1 MPTELRIEPRRP
13 DCHVQRHGE
22 RHPAPRTVGR
32 VGRIVVAS
40 SAVALAVGAAACSM
54 ADEQDSARSGSAEM
68 QPDVF
73 TFAPPDGARGVRI
86 EHRRYEASLV
96 GTPLRN
102 LEDDELRWNLESK
115 RTGDGFTVHQEL
127 AHVTMK
133 HDGETVVDKDVKPGA
148 VAADLIIDK
157 AGNLVDVHGL
167 EGASK
172 GVQSLLAPDAPPTE
186 ERAFSTQSLR
196 ALIAT
201 RYEQTLGDV
210 VGRPTK
216 TGTSWTTQGRPGGPV
231 ISRTVTVEKTQPC
244 GPMMCAE
251 LQAVYKLNP
260 RALLTAADDLVSD
273 YARLDGRA
281 PSKMKV
287 QAAMYSMQGTL
298 LTETATM
305 ISHGASLD
313 ETGKVL
319 FEGPKGPMEIDLSGK
334 TEISLQPAPRVSSLP
349 AAPESVVAQP

>member
-1 MPTELRIEPRRP
+1 MPTEPSIELRRP
-13 DCHVQRHGE
+13 DCHSM
-22 RHPAPRTVGR
+22 PRARAHAVGR
-32 VGRIVVAS
+32 AGRIVAAS
-40 SAVALAVGAAACSM
+40 CVVALACGAAACSM
-54 ADEQDSARSGSAEM
+54 SDEQDSARSGSAEM

-73 TFAPPDGARGVRI
+73 TFAPPDGARGVRT

-102 LEDDELRWNLESK
+102 LEEDELRWNVESK

-127 AHVTMK
+127 SHVTMK
-133 HDGETVVDKDVKPGA
+133 HDGETLVDKDVKPGA
-148 VAADLIIDK
+148 VAADLVIDK
-157 AGNLVDVHGL
+157 AGNLVDVRGL
-167 EGASK
+167 QGASK
-172 GVQSLLAPDAPPTE
+172 AGQSLLAPDAPPTE
-186 ERAFSTQSLR
+186 ERAFSTQNLK

-216 TGTSWTTQGRPGGPV
+216 IGTSWTTQGRPGGPV
-231 ISRTVTVEKTQPC
+231 ISRTVTVQKTEPC
-244 GPMMCAE
+244 GPMMCAV

-273 YARLDGRA
+273 YARWDGRA

-298 LTETATM
+298 LTEMATM

-334 TEISLQPAPRVSSLP
+334 TDISLQSAAPVSSLP
-349 AAPESVVAQP
+349 AAPAPGSLAAQP